1 MKSREFKKIYH
12 PRMGRYVYKHRGNGI
27 IVDNLMKPL
36 KKVVSALT
44 GQVLKPFAKKAIQAG
59 VSQAGEKVG
68 KKAAD
73 KVIEKSGELIRKRL
87 SSRSSGSKKAKKSK
101 PNGGKRAK
109 PAKPAK
115 PKTQDEVNTLINNLI
130 ARS

>member
-36 KKVVSALT
+36 KKVASALT

-59 VSQAGEKVG
+59 VSHAGEKVG

-87 SSRSSGSKKAKKSK
+87 KSKKAAQSK
-101 PNGGKRAK
+101 AAQSKAT
-109 PAKPAK
+109 
-115 PKTQDEVNTLINNLI
+115 KTASTTRKARTPLRQDEVNTLINNLI

>member
-12 PRMGRYVYKHRGNGI
+12 PRTGRYVYKHRGNGI

-36 KKVVSALT
+36 KKVASALT

-59 VSQAGEKVG
+59 VSHAGERVG

-73 KVIEKSGELIRKRL
+73 NVIERSGELIRKRL
-87 SSRSSGSKKAKKSK
+87 KNKKATQSKAAKSKATKTASKKARL
-101 PNGGKRAK
+101 G
-109 PAKPAK
+109 
-115 PKTQDEVNTLINNLI
+115 QDEVNTLINNLI

>member
-12 PRMGRYVYKHRGNGI
+12 PRTGRYVYKHRGNGI

-36 KKVVSALT
+36 KRVASALT
-44 GQVLKPFAKKAIQAG
+44 GQVLKPFAKKAIQAC
-59 VSQAGEKVG
+59 VAHAGERVG

-73 KVIEKSGELIRKRL
+73 KVIERSGELIRKRL
-87 SSRSSGSKKAKKSK
+87 SSGKATKSTKSK
-101 PNGGKRAK
+101 PGRAK
-109 PAKPAK
+109 PGRAKPR
-115 PKTQDEVNTLINNLI
+115 TQDEVNALINNLI

>member
-12 PRMGRYVYKHRGNGI
+12 PRTGRYVYKHRGNGI
-27 IVDNLMKPL
+27 IDNLMKPL
-36 KKVVSALT
+36 KRVASALT

-59 VSQAGEKVG
+59 VSQAGERVG

-73 KVIEKSGELIRKRL
+73 KVIERSGELIRKRL
-87 SSRSSGSKKAKKSK
+87 SSGSKKATKATKSTKSTKSK
-101 PNGGKRAK
+101 PGRAK
-109 PAKPAK
+109 PRTPLG
-115 PKTQDEVNTLINNLI
+115 QDEVNTLIDNLI

>member
-12 PRMGRYVYKHRGNGI
+12 PRTGRYVYKHRGNGI

-36 KKVVSALT
+36 KRVASALT

-59 VSQAGEKVG
+59 VAHAGERVG

-73 KVIEKSGELIRKRL
+73 KVIERSGELILKRL
-87 SSRSSGSKKAKKSK
+87 SSGSKKSTKSTKSK
-101 PNGGKRAK
+101 PGRAK
-109 PAKPAK
+109 PR
-115 PKTQDEVNTLINNLI
+115 TQDEVNTLINNLI

>member
-12 PRMGRYVYKHRGNGI
+12 PRTGRYVYKHRGNGI

-36 KKVVSALT
+36 KRVASALT
-44 GQVLKPFAKKAIQAG
+44 GQGLKPFAKKAIQAG
-59 VSQAGEKVG
+59 VSHAGERVG

-73 KVIEKSGELIRKRL
+73 KVIERSGELIRKRL
-87 SSRSSGSKKAKKSK
+87 SSGSKKATKSTKSTKSK
-101 PNGGKRAK
+101 PGRAK
-109 PAKPAK
+109 PR
-115 PKTQDEVNTLINNLI
+115 TQDEVNALINNLI

>member
-12 PRMGRYVYKHRGNGI
+12 PRTGRYVYKHRGNGI

-36 KKVVSALT
+36 KKVASALT

-59 VSQAGEKVG
+59 VAHAGERVG

-73 KVIEKSGELIRKRL
+73 KVIERSGELIRKRL
-87 SSRSSGSKKAKKSK
+87 SSGSKKATKSTKSTKSKKSN
-101 PNGGKRAK
+101 PGR
-109 PAKPAK
+109 AK
-115 PKTQDEVNTLINNLI
+115 PKTQEEVYTLINNLI

>member
-12 PRMGRYVYKHRGNGI
+12 PRTGRYVYKHRGNGI

-36 KKVVSALT
+36 KKVASALT
-44 GQVLKPFAKKAIQAG
+44 GHVLKPFAKRAIKAG

-73 KVIEKSGELIRKRL
+73 KVVEKSGELIRKKL
-87 SSRSSGSKKAKKSK
+87 KSRNNKKAT
-101 PNGGKRAK
+101 
-109 PAKPAK
+109 
-115 PKTQDEVNTLINNLI
+115 KTASTTRKARTPLGADEVNTLINNLI

>member
-12 PRMGRYVYKHRGNGI
+12 PRTGRYVYKHRGNGI

-36 KKVVSALT
+36 KKVASALT
-44 GQVLKPFAKKAIQAG
+44 GQVLKPFAKNAIQAG
-59 VSQAGEKVG
+59 VSHAGEKVG

-87 SSRSSGSKKAKKSK
+87 KNKKAT
-101 PNGGKRAK
+101 
-109 PAKPAK
+109 
-115 PKTQDEVNTLINNLI
+115 KTASTTRKARTPLRQDEVNTLINNLI

>member
-12 PRMGRYVYKHRGNGI
+12 PRTGRYVYKHRGNGI

-36 KKVVSALT
+36 KKVASALT

-59 VSQAGEKVG
+59 VSHAGEKLG

-87 SSRSSGSKKAKKSK
+87 SSRSKK
-101 PNGGKRAK
+101 AK

-115 PKTQDEVNTLINNLI
+115 PKTQEEVYTLINNLI

>member
-12 PRMGRYVYKHRGNGI
+12 PRTGRYVYKHRGNGI

-36 KKVVSALT
+36 KRVASALT

-59 VSQAGEKVG
+59 VSHAGERVG

-73 KVIEKSGELIRKRL
+73 KVIERSGELIRKRL
-87 SSRSSGSKKAKKSK
+87 QGKKSSK
-101 PNGGKRAK
+101 SSTKSSKASKASKVRTPLG
-109 PAKPAK
+109 
-115 PKTQDEVNTLINNLI
+115 QDEGNTLINNLI

>member
-12 PRMGRYVYKHRGNGI
+12 PRTGRYVYKHRGNGI

-36 KKVVSALT
+36 KKVASVLT
-44 GQVLKPFAKKAIQAG
+44 GKVLKPFAKKAIQAG
-59 VSQAGEKVG
+59 VSHAGEKVG

-73 KVIEKSGELIRKRL
+73 KVIERSGELIRKRL
-87 SSRSSGSKKAKKSK
+87 KSK
-101 PNGGKRAK
+101 ATSKASSKASSKARSKARTPLG
-109 PAKPAK
+109 
-115 PKTQDEVNTLINNLI
+115 QDEVNTLINNLI

>member
-12 PRMGRYVYKHRGNGI
+12 PRAGRYVYKHRGNGI

-36 KKVVSALT
+36 KKVASAIT

-59 VSQAGEKVG
+59 VSQAGERVG

-73 KVIEKSGELIRKRL
+73 KVIERSGELIRKRL
-87 SSRSSGSKKAKKSK
+87 SSRSSGSKKATKSTKSTKSK
-101 PNGGKRAK
+101 PGRAK
-109 PAKPAK
+109 PR
-115 PKTQDEVNTLINNLI
+115 TQDEVNTLINNLI

>member
-12 PRMGRYVYKHRGNGI
+12 PRTGRYVYKHRGNGI

-36 KKVVSALT
+36 KKVASALT

-59 VSQAGEKVG
+59 VSHAGEKVG

-73 KVIEKSGELIRKRL
+73 KVIEKSSELIRKRL
-87 SSRSSGSKKAKKSK
+87 KSKKAT
-101 PNGGKRAK
+101 
-109 PAKPAK
+109 
-115 PKTQDEVNTLINNLI
+115 KTASTTRKARTPLRQDEVNTLINNLI

>member
-12 PRMGRYVYKHRGNGI
+12 PRTGRYVYKHRGNGI

-36 KKVVSALT
+36 KKVASALT

-59 VSQAGEKVG
+59 VSHAGEKVG

-73 KVIEKSGELIRKRL
+73 KVIERSGELIRKRL
-87 SSRSSGSKKAKKSK
+87 KSKKAAQSKATKTASKKART
-101 PNGGKRAK
+101 PLR
-109 PAKPAK
+109 
-115 PKTQDEVNTLINNLI
+115 QDEVNTLINNLI

>member
-36 KKVVSALT
+36 KRVASALT
-44 GQVLKPFAKKAIQAG
+44 GGVLKTFAKKAIQAG
-59 VSQAGEKVG
+59 VSQAGERVG

-87 SSRSSGSKKAKKSK
+87 SSRSSGSKKAKKSTK
-101 PNGGKRAK
+101 ST
-109 PAKPAK
+109 KPAK

>member
-12 PRMGRYVYKHRGNGI
+12 PRTGRYVYKHRGNGI

-36 KKVVSALT
+36 KRVASALT

-59 VSQAGEKVG
+59 VSQAGERVG

-73 KVIEKSGELIRKRL
+73 KVIERSGELIRKTL
-87 SSRSSGSKKAKKSK
+87 SSGKATKSTKSK
-101 PNGGKRAK
+101 PGRAK
-109 PAKPAK
+109 PGRAK
-115 PKTQDEVNTLINNLI
+115 PKTQEEVYTLINNLI

>member
-12 PRMGRYVYKHRGNGI
+12 PRTGYTI
-27 IVDNLMKPL
+27 CLVDNLMKPL
-36 KKVVSALT
+36 KRVASALT

-59 VSQAGEKVG
+59 VSQAGERVG

-73 KVIEKSGELIRKRL
+73 KVIERSGELIRKRL
-87 SSRSSGSKKAKKSK
+87 SSGSKKAKKSTKSTK
-101 PNGGKRAK
+101 PGRAK
-109 PAKPAK
+109 PR
-115 PKTQDEVNTLINNLI
+115 TQDEVNTLINNLI

>member
-36 KKVVSALT
+36 KKVASALT

-59 VSQAGEKVG
+59 VSHAGEKVG

-73 KVIEKSGELIRKRL
+73 KVIERSGELIRKRL
-87 SSRSSGSKKAKKSK
+87 KNKKATQSKATKTASKKART
-101 PNGGKRAK
+101 PLR
-109 PAKPAK
+109 
-115 PKTQDEVNTLINNLI
+115 QDEVNTLINNLI

>member
-12 PRMGRYVYKHRGNGI
+12 PRTGRYVYKHRGNGI

-36 KKVVSALT
+36 KRVASALT

-59 VSQAGEKVG
+59 VSQAGERVG

-73 KVIEKSGELIRKRL
+73 KVIERSGELIRKRL
-87 SSRSSGSKKAKKSK
+87 QGKKSSK
-101 PNGGKRAK
+101 SSTKSSKASKARTPLG
-109 PAKPAK
+109 
-115 PKTQDEVNTLINNLI
+115 QDEVNTLINNLI

>member
-1 MKSREFKKIYH
+1 MKSREFKTIYH
-12 PRMGRYVYKHRGNGI
+12 PRTGRYVYKHRGNGI
-27 IVDNLMKPL
+27 IIDNLMKPL
-36 KKVVSALT
+36 KKVASALT

-87 SSRSSGSKKAKKSK
+87 KSRNNKKATKTASTTRKA
-101 PNGGKRAK
+101 R
-109 PAKPAK
+109 
-115 PKTQDEVNTLINNLI
+115 TQDEVNTLINKLI

>member
-12 PRMGRYVYKHRGNGI
+12 PRTGRYVYKHRGNGI

-36 KKVVSALT
+36 KKVASALT

-73 KVIEKSGELIRKRL
+73 KVIEKSGELIRKRP
-87 SSRSSGSKKAKKSK
+87 SSRSSGSKKATKSTK
-101 PNGGKRAK
+101 S
-109 PAKPAK
+109 AK

>member
-12 PRMGRYVYKHRGNGI
+12 PRTGRYVYKHRGNGI

-36 KKVVSALT
+36 KKVASALT
-44 GQVLKPFAKKAIQAG
+44 GHVLKPFAKKAIKAG

-87 SSRSSGSKKAKKSK
+87 SSTSRSEKAKSNVGTTGTKK
-101 PNGGKRAK
+101 TKTRA
-109 PAKPAK
+109 PLG
-115 PKTQDEVNTLINNLI
+115 QDEVNTLINNLI

>member
-36 KKVVSALT
+36 KKVASALT
-44 GQVLKPFAKKAIQAG
+44 GKILKPFAKKAIQAG
-59 VSQAGEKVG
+59 VSQAGERVG

-73 KVIEKSGELIRKRL
+73 KVIERSGELIRKRL
-87 SSRSSGSKKAKKSK
+87 QGKKSSK
-101 PNGGKRAK
+101 SSTKSSTRKASSTSRKVLG
-109 PAKPAK
+109 
-115 PKTQDEVNTLINNLI
+115 QDEVNTLINNLI

>member
-12 PRMGRYVYKHRGNGI
+12 PRTGRYVYKHRGNGI

-36 KKVVSALT
+36 KKVASALT
-44 GQVLKPFAKKAIQAG
+44 GQVLKPFAKKAIKAG

-87 SSRSSGSKKAKKSK
+87 SSRSKKAK
-101 PNGGKRAK
+101 PNGAK
-109 PAKPAK
+109 PGRAKPAK
-115 PKTQDEVNTLINNLI
+115 PKTLDEVNTLINNFI